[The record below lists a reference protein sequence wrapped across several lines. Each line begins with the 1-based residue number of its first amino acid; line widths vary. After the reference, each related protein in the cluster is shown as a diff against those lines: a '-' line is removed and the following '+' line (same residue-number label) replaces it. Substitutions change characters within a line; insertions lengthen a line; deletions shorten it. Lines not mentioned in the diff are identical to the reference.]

1 MSIYCG
7 NLCCWAL
14 PKPFILLLLSA
25 CVFLPDLCFSW
36 AEWLV
41 ISAITHLMH
50 FLPQPCRSHSGY
62 APILCAGFAYPNE
75 DALSVSEKADSYCKS
90 VYRSF
95 FFFPLNA
102 TWVNE
107 RFVLC
112 ISTFANALA
121 IVFFTSDSLIVI
133 HFINSTRHV
142 LSSFILNC
150 CIIYADKLSCQRS
163 FAKYLVFS
171 YPLAIYFWFLN
182 NSFFFSCALCFF
194 F

>member
-1 MSIYCG
+1 MSICCG

-41 ISAITHLMH
+41 ISVITHLMH

-62 APILCAGFAYPNE
+62 APILHVGFAYPNE
-75 DALSVSEKADSYCKS
+75 DALFISEKADSYCKS
-90 VYRSF
+90 VHKN
-95 FFFPLNA
+95 FFFPLKD

-112 ISTFANALA
+112 ISDFVNVLA
-121 IVFFTSDSLIVI
+121 IVVFTSDSLSVI
-133 HFINSTRHV
+133 HFINSTCHI
-142 LSSFILNC
+142 LSSFIRNC
-150 CIIYADKLSCQRS
+150 YIIYSDKLS
-163 FAKYLVFS
+163 
-171 YPLAIYFWFLN
+171 
-182 NSFFFSCALCFF
+182 
-194 F
+194 